1 MLTVTEKVLFLLLA
15 AGTLYFGAKK
25 FYQVYRVIARGKPE
39 DRFDNLGGSIWRALG
54 VVLTQQSVF
63 KARPVIS
70 FFHGLVF
77 YGFVFYLL
85 VNLVDVI
92 EGLFGVRTT
101 GTGWS
106 LYNLSADLMTAAVLV
121 GIVALIVRRY
131 WARPRDFAFPPNVPV
146 QPEVRPGIARD
157 SFIVAVFIMIHVG
170 SRLLYKAAELAQYG
184 ADPFMPVSS
193 LFAGI
198 FSPLNPSA
206 IAVLHHLFWWGA
218 FGSILL
224 FIPYFPRSKHLHIFM
239 APINLALKK
248 AKPGVLQ
255 PMDFEKE
262 EVFGVA
268 KLEEFTW
275 PRLMDSYS
283 CIMCNRCQDVCP
295 ASVTGKALSPAAI
308 LINERYELNKIA
320 SFVCRRRSESPA
332 FA

>member
-1 MLTVTEKVLFLLLA
+1 
-15 AGTLYFGAKK
+15 
-25 FYQVYRVIARGKPE
+25 
-39 DRFDNLGGSIWRALG
+39 
-54 VVLTQQSVF
+54 
-63 KARPVIS
+63 
-70 FFHGLVF
+70 
-77 YGFVFYLL
+77 
-85 VNLVDVI
+85 
-92 EGLFGVRTT
+92 
-101 GTGWS
+101 
-106 LYNLSADLMTAAVLV
+106 
-121 GIVALIVRRY
+121 
-131 WARPRDFAFPPNVPV
+131 VPV

-157 SFIVAVFIMIHVG
+157 SFIVAAFIMIHVG

-198 FSPLNPSA
+198 FSPLNPNA

-218 FGSILL
+218 FASILL

-248 AKPGVLQ
+248 TKPGVLQ

-262 EVFGVA
+262 EVFGAA

-320 SFVCRRRSESPA
+320 TSFAAGAASPGLCLNLP
-332 FA
+332 